1 MSRATDASLKRM
13 AAAERGEEIEEID
26 TPEPKKK
33 HPTKKAKSL
42 TIKLQEI
49 SAYEYNP
56 SMRYLLMII
65 HLGTRREKD
74 NYDNTW
80 APTGWTAE
88 EMVGWCDFAQW
99 KIAGRL
105 GLTTD
110 HTGRMLR
117 QAEEDGWVDIE
128 QWRDPDTR
136 KWHARY
142 RLIPEM
148 VEANQRPEWS
158 PKMKRGDRYAEGS
171 RKGKTNAG
179 SFSKSNQPKISDKQR
194 AIREEDGE

>member
-1 MSRATDASLKRM
+1 MSRQSDTSLKRM

-88 EMVGWCDFAQW
+88 EMVGW
-99 KIAGRL
+99 
-105 GLTTD
+105 
-110 HTGRMLR
+110 
-117 QAEEDGWVDIE
+117 
-128 QWRDPDTR
+128 
-136 KWHARY
+136 
-142 RLIPEM
+142 
-148 VEANQRPEWS
+148 
-158 PKMKRGDRYAEGS
+158 
-171 RKGKTNAG
+171 
-179 SFSKSNQPKISDKQR
+179 
-194 AIREEDGE
+194 

>member
-1 MSRATDASLKRM
+1 MQAANNGDWGEFERLEAEEAKSAKPKHKTKR
-13 AAAERGEEIEEID
+13 EL
-26 TPEPKKK
+26 
-33 HPTKKAKSL
+33 SL

-65 HLGTRREKD
+65 HLGTRRAKD

-88 EMVGWCDFAQW
+88 EMVGWCDFSYW
-99 KIAGRL
+99 KLAGRL
-105 GLTTD
+105 GLTED
-110 HTGRMLR
+110 HTGRMMR
-117 QAEEDGWVDIE
+117 QAEEDGWVKIE
-128 QWRDPDTR
+128 QWRDPDTG

-148 VEANQRPEWS
+148 VEANQREEWS
-158 PKMKRGDRYAEGS
+158 PNMKRGDRYAEGS

-179 SFSKSNQPKISDKQR
+179 SFSKSNQPKISALQK
-194 AIREEDGE
+194 AIREEDDE